1 MKYCILMLKVIL
13 ILESST
19 SVCLI
24 FLDSILL
31 RDHPKDQSYL
41 MHLVEGKSKLDG
53 KRVRGALSA
62 ALCSVHSIP
71 LPTITIWFLANF

>member
-1 MKYCILMLKVIL
+1 MLKVIL